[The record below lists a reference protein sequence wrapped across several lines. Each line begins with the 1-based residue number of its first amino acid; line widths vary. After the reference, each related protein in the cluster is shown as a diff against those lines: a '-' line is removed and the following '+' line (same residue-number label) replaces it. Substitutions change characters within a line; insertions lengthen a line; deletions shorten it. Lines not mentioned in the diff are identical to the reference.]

1 MEHTTNNDIGIYP
14 LTIIRDRYHESLY
27 EYLAFNLESWD
38 VPKEINDDGLDYWS
52 FWMHE
57 AQKYIIGKGD
67 TVQEAL
73 EDLKAKLKPAP
84 ENPLVDKFLFIDFER
99 IMDIGNKDAVENL
112 LFIVEQTHCKI
123 IITSLC
129 RRDDPQQVKEL
140 WDKYQMPMEYYS
152 MTPILT
158 ENNYK
163 DPATGEPLEMKEYGF
178 GIAPALE
185 IGAWLNTHVTQ
196 DFLYAIL
203 DLEESI
209 HFDYQSAHLVTVDS
223 KKGFTRANAN
233 EVISILN
240 GKT

>member
-1 MEHTTNNDIGIYP
+1 MEQKTKDDMDIYP
-14 LTIIRDRYHESLY
+14 LTIIRDRYHESHY
-27 EYLAFNLESWD
+27 EYLAFNLEAWE
-38 VPKEINDDGLDYWS
+38 VPKEINNDGLDYWS

-99 IMDIGNKDAVENL
+99 IMDIGNKDAIENL

-129 RRDDPQQVKEL
+129 RRDDPQHVKEL
-140 WDKYQMPMEYYS
+140 WEKYQMPMEYYS
-152 MTPILT
+152 MTPILS
-158 ENNYK
+158 EINYK
-163 DPATGEPLEMKEYGF
+163 APVTGESLEMKEYGF
-178 GIAPALE
+178 GIAPAVE
-185 IGAWLNTHVTQ
+185 IGAWLNTHVTH

-209 HFDYQSAHLVTVDS
+209 HFDYQLAHLVTVDS
-223 KKGFTRANAN
+223 EKGFTRANAN

-240 GKT
+240 GNA